1 MPNYTLDSDSRTL
14 THNGDILWSTYSA
27 WSSYPSWTQHTSTST
42 VAETGATGT
51 PLYFQTEIIDLGSS
65 LTVYP
70 EINYSGQGDVRAVIE
85 FSDNSD
91 LSSASFLG
99 KYTTDN
105 AKDTEIVVYDVLDY
119 QDAGYTNEDSS
130 TNSNYSSFTARYV
143 RFTAFVDDFN
153 EASTSR
159 DVQTLESFNWSLKTD
174 TIQEQLSDVSVSG
187 DTAALTF
194 SEIGTV
200 LSMNIT
206 PHSAANKKLVGQIVN
221 KTNKTIRVVDANS
234 FSVSGVSATVDVSA
248 TGVPGRLE
256 ASTEGVGKV

>member
-1 MPNYTLDSDSRTL
+1 MPNYTLDTDSRTL
-14 THNGDILWSTYSA
+14 THNGDILWSTYTA
-27 WSSYPSWTQHTSTST
+27 WSSYPSWTQHTSTT
-42 VAETGATGT
+42 TNAETGATGT

-119 QDAGYTNEDSS
+119 QEAGYTNEDSS

-143 RFTAFVDDFN
+143 RFTAFVEDFN

-159 DVQTLESFNWSLKTD
+159 DVQTLESFNWALKTD
-174 TIQEQLSDVSVSG
+174 IISETLQDVAVSG

-194 SEIGTV
+194 ADIGSV
-200 LSMNIT
+200 ISMNIT
-206 PHSAANKKLVGQIVN
+206 PHSVSNKKLIGQIVN

-248 TGVPGRLE
+248 TGVPGKLE
-256 ASTEGVGKV
+256 ASTEGVGKI